1 MKDIESLISPLIK
14 SQFPEFYQEEGP
26 RFIDFV
32 RLYYAWM
39 EAQDGAVNASR
50 RLFDYRDIDKTAPE
64 FVTHFKQKYLDGV
77 PLTSSANTQLL
88 TKHSLDLYRSK
99 GTEASIKLVIQGMFN
114 EEAKVYFPGDDV
126 FKTSDG
132 DWVKPQYLEL
142 NISERTKTF
151 VGREI
156 VGNSSGA
163 KAFLEALVRRR
174 IGTKFV
180 EVAYLSNLRGDF
192 QTGEYI
198 TETTN
203 TVLQDA
209 PKVVGSMTT
218 LTVVGGGA
226 NFAVGDIFE
235 VSSSNGKQG
244 RARVAE
250 ISNQT
255 GTVNF
260 IYINPLTSGGW
271 GYSLAHANVIVSSKV
286 LVLSNI
292 NNANTLITGFNKFER
307 VTQNLANISYTTAR
321 PNNANYTV
329 GAVIE
334 NYYSNG
340 DVSANAV
347 IVTATASNATS
358 GYIIVA
364 PYSGNVATVDSTFAV
379 KGTGTSTTFNAN
391 SGVANATDII
401 TTSSAHGL
409 VNNDIVI
416 YKLLTGNTVLS
427 GLSDGAAYY
436 VVNAAAAS
444 TLQLSN
450 TLGGASL
457 NLTAGL
463 NQTGHILVKSLGS
476 GVVSAYTNRTAS
488 GNVVGSNSTS
498 NTTGYLGLADLSS
511 NGFLITPY
519 ANIVG
524 TITNTTATVANVSTG
539 TGATFSLSL
548 LTDTES
554 VFLSPDF
561 LNSNNTQNVV
571 FNTINLNGNNSGA
584 PLQYGSPQALAGGG
598 FAYGGFGFVK
608 FPGSNMDS
616 ILLDCLRF
624 DATTIGSIASIT
636 GINPGSN
643 YNLDPFVT
651 VVDTYVMGY
660 GRRDYTMSM
669 TPLLGAFIPG
679 EQIQQT
685 YSSPAVQLTI
695 TGFTGTYANGVAAS
709 TVALGELVY
718 QSNSTA
724 NAIAS
729 GYVLESGIT
738 AGSGTMKL
746 ANVTGTFVNTGNV
759 ATQMR
764 SLSSG
769 ATANITAVSLTT
781 YATTARAL
789 VKEVSNSSFLT
800 LKRINL
806 ENTFQTGLQIIGR
819 SSGATA
825 NVVNVL
831 EDPTTVQIGLNAN
844 IAANVQT
851 SNDVVTSLTVYDSGF
866 GYINRETVTLV
877 KDDSAF
883 QVTAIV
889 ELGKQGVGAGFF
901 STSKGFLDSDK
912 RVHDGEYYQTYS
924 YEVQTKIPYDRY
936 VDVMKKLAHVAGT
949 RMFGRV
955 EAISVANVLMT
966 AINSIEI
973 S

>member
-1 MKDIESLISPLIK
+1 MKDIEKVISPLIK
-14 SQFPEFYQEEGP
+14 SQFPEFYQDEGP

-32 RLYYAWM
+32 KQYYAWM
-39 EAQDGAVNASR
+39 EAENGALQASR
-50 RLFDYRDIDKTAPE
+50 SLFDYRDIDKTAPE
-64 FVTHFKQKYLDGV
+64 FVTHFKQKYLQGI
-77 PLTSSANTQLL
+77 PLSSSANTQTLA
-88 TKHSLDLYRSK
+88 KHSLDLYRSK
-99 GTEASIKLVIQGMFN
+99 GTEAGVKLVIQGMFD
-114 EEAKVYFPGDDV
+114 EQAKVYFPGDDV
-126 FKTSDG
+126 FKSSNG
-132 DWVKPQYLEL
+132 DWIKPQYLEL
-142 NISERTKTF
+142 NITERTKQF

-156 VGNSSGA
+156 RGNTSGA

-192 QTGEYI
+192 ETGEYI
-198 TETTN
+198 TETSN
-203 TVLQDA
+203 TVLADA

-226 NFAVGDIFE
+226 NFAVGDIFD

-244 RARVAE
+244 KARVAE

-260 IYINPLTSGGW
+260 IYVDALTSGGW

-286 LVLSNI
+286 LTLANV
-292 NNANTLITGFNKFER
+292 NNANTLITGFSKFER
-307 VTQNLANISYTTAR
+307 VTQNLANIAYTTAR

-340 DVSANAV
+340 DVAANAV
-347 IVTATASNATS
+347 IVAATATNNTS

-364 PYSGNVATVDSTFAV
+364 PFSGNVATVDSTFAIR
-379 KGTGTSTTFNAN
+379 GTGTSATFNAN

-401 TTSSAHGL
+401 TTSSSHGF

-436 VVNAAAAS
+436 VVNAAAAT

-476 GVVSAYTNRTAS
+476 GVVSSYNNRTAS
-488 GNVVGSNSTS
+488 GNVNGSNSTS
-498 NTTGYLGLADLSS
+498 STTGYLGLVDISS
-511 NGFLITPY
+511 NGFLVTPY

-524 TITNTTATVANVSTG
+524 ATTNTTATVANVSTG
-539 TGATFSLSL
+539 TGATFSISL

-561 LNSNNTQNVV
+561 LASNNTQNVV

-584 PLQYGSPQALAGGG
+584 ALQYGSPQALAGGG

-608 FPGSNMDS
+608 YPGSNMDS
-616 ILLDCLRF
+616 VLLDCLRF
-624 DATTIGSIASIT
+624 EATTIGSIATIT

-660 GRRDYTMSM
+660 GRRDYTMAM
-669 TPLLGAFIPG
+669 TPLTGAFVSG

-685 YSSPAVQLTI
+685 YSSPATQLTV
-695 TGFTGTYANGVAAS
+695 TGFAGTYANGVVAS
-709 TVALGELVY
+709 TVSLGELVY
-718 QSNSTA
+718 QSNSTV
-724 NAIAS
+724 NAIAT
-729 GYVLESGIT
+729 GFVLESGIT

-746 ANVTGTFVNTGNV
+746 SNVTGTFVTTGNV

-764 SLSSG
+764 SVSSR
-769 ATANITAVSLTT
+769 ATANITFVAPTT
-781 YATTARAL
+781 YATTARAI
-789 VKEVSNSSFLT
+789 VKEVANSSFLS

-819 SSGATA
+819 TSGATA
-825 NVVNVL
+825 NVDIVL
-831 EDPTTVQIGLNAN
+831 EDTTTVPIGLNAN
-844 IAANVQT
+844 IEANVQT
-851 SNDVVTSLTVYDSGF
+851 SNDVVTDLTVYDSGF
-866 GYINRETVTLV
+866 GYIDRETVTLV
-877 KDDSAF
+877 KEGSNF

-901 STSKGFLDSDK
+901 STTRGFISSDK
-912 RVHDGEYYQTYS
+912 KLHDGDYYQTYS
-924 YEVQTKIPYDRY
+924 YEVQTKIPFDKYIDIL
-936 VDVMKKLAHVAGT
+936 KKITHVAGT
-949 RMFGRV
+949 KAFGRV
-955 EAISVANVLMT
+955 EAISIANVPMT
-966 AINSIEI
+966 AINSIVI